1 VLSLDKFEFN
11 EDKHE
16 YTLNG
21 KKMLSVT
28 EVCSMVNGN
37 KYAINDS
44 VLRQAANRGSYIH
57 ELTAMYDNEIE
68 DLEVLPEVEGYFR
81 AWLAFERDYKPE
93 WLYIEKPVYSER
105 IMVAGTVDR
114 IGVIDDKL
122 VVVDIKTAST
132 LDRTAQANLMLQ
144 LAGYNLLLNTRGINT
159 FVSESMGVQLK
170 ADGTYKVY
178 PYSEIAGKGKLSY
191 VNAFLH
197 LANILTDV
205 KGIEIEDE

>member
-1 VLSLDKFEFN
+1 MLSLDKFEFN

-44 VLRQAANRGSYIH
+44 VLRQAANRGNYIH

-81 AWLAFERDYKPE
+81 AWLAFEHDYKPE

-144 LAGYNLLLNTRGINT
+144 LAGYNLLLNSRGINT

-178 PYSEIAGKGKLSY
+178 PYSEIAGKRKLSY
-191 VNAFLH
+191 VNTFLH

-205 KGIEIEDE
+205 KGIEVEDE